1 MSKLN
6 IRKISDQ
13 VTQLGVFHQENI
25 FEDKEFEFVSSKL
38 NNLTKKE
45 KKIYFPTCLS
55 DYLIKILKFD
65 LKKIFLSKR
74 LIKIAND
81 LDFPKIASDILGS
94 EVFLETLD
102 CYLSEK
108 SNNTILEWHNDIG
121 YNSLKSKSTRD
132 FLDKA
137 ESTVFNIKTSKS
149 SVGIKFFIYF
159 TDVKKNDGVLGVVP
173 YSHKIVYA
181 LTKLILEKK
190 INLSSYWKLKDLRN
204 ILLNINNKK
213 HFLNYITSSEL
224 ENFLERT
231 KFIESAIGES
241 LDYDLEMSRNSVVI
255 FDELAIHRGSAPTL
269 NNRLVLRYLYR
280 VKL

>member
-1 MSKLN
+1 MNKLN
-6 IRKISDQ
+6 IKKISDQ
-13 VTQLGVFHQENI
+13 ITQLGVFHQENI

-45 KKIYFPTCLS
+45 KKIYFPTCLR

-81 LDFPKIASDILGS
+81 LDFSKIASDILGN

-102 CYLSEK
+102 CYLSKK

-121 YNSLKSKSTRD
+121 YTSSTSTRD

-137 ESTVFNIKTSKS
+137 KSTVFNIKTSKS
-149 SVGIKFFIYF
+149 SVGIKFFIYI
-159 TDVKKNDGVLGVVP
+159 TDVKKNDGALGIVP
-173 YSHKIVYA
+173 YSHKIVNA
-181 LTKLILEKK
+181 LTKSILEKK
-190 INLSSYWKLKDLRN
+190 INLSPYWKLKDLRN
-204 ILLNINNKK
+204 LLLNNNNKK
-213 HFLNYITSSEL
+213 HLLNYITSSEL

-231 KFIESAIGES
+231 KFIESATGES
-241 LDYDLEMSRNSVVI
+241 FDYDFEMRRNSVVI
-255 FDELAIHRGSAPTL
+255 FDELAIHRGSAPTH

-280 VKL
+280 AKL

>member
-1 MSKLN
+1 M
-6 IRKISDQ
+6 
-13 VTQLGVFHQENI
+13 
-25 FEDKEFEFVSSKL
+25 
-38 NNLTKKE
+38 
-45 KKIYFPTCLS
+45 
-55 DYLIKILKFD
+55 
-65 LKKIFLSKR
+65 
-74 LIKIAND
+74 
-81 LDFPKIASDILGS
+81 
-94 EVFLETLD
+94 
-102 CYLSEK
+102 
-108 SNNTILEWHNDIG
+108 
-121 YNSLKSKSTRD
+121 
-132 FLDKA
+132 
-137 ESTVFNIKTSKS
+137 
-149 SVGIKFFIYF
+149 GIKFFIYF

-231 KFIESAIGES
+231 KFIESAKGES
-241 LDYDLEMSRNSVVI
+241 FDYDLEMSRNSVVI